1 MKTKIV
7 VLTIVCAALVNSL
20 AAQVIRPFTQRYYNA
35 SVRGNVVYIANSIIK
50 TNGVGTGTP
59 GTGEI
64 PPAGSSSNNGSYA
77 VYIDVDNPTAT
88 TISPYNST
96 WKYLDN
102 NTRPANWET
111 VAYNDAAWSS
121 GNGKFGYNDGQTTCM
136 TSGCTPIC
144 APSSGCIKYIT
155 TLFRRVINIPSTAAY
170 ASIQLNIQRNDG
182 IVVYVNGTQVGVDNM
197 PAGPYTNATFASSDI
212 ATGAAENVTL
222 TIPISSFVNGNNTIA
237 VEMHLQKTKAT
248 ELGFDMEVVGVPVD
262 NSGTFSSSTADLSLS
277 SCSQV
282 LFAGLYWGAGQGAG
296 GSNTAW
302 ITGETTC
309 KLKIPGASSYTTITS
324 TQNDYHN
331 NTLIPGYV
339 HTGYKC
345 FADITSLINTSNP
358 NGTYTVANVLG
369 AAGINDAYG
378 GWTIVVAYS
387 NSTLPLR
394 NIAVYDGNAAIKG
407 GNAPVDINLSGFLT
421 PPSGTVTCELGAVV
435 YDGDR
440 VSTDSFAFKQNGAA
454 SFYSM
459 ATTTI
464 PLNGTNDA
472 WNSKISYK
480 GSIVTTRNPA
490 FNNTLGYDASIFDL
504 PNVGNAQL
512 GNNKTSAT
520 VRFASPSENYLVQVL
535 TTSISQYNPSFTL
548 DKSSTDLNGGSLTT
562 GDILRYQI
570 SYNNVGDDAAISSMI
585 YDNIP
590 AGTSYVPGSLKINS
604 TSKTDASGDDQ
615 AEYDAT
621 NNRVVF
627 RLGTGANAA
636 SGGTLSSGTSGNIQ
650 FDVVVASSCRVT
662 SCISSISN
670 SGKINYSGQS
680 SSQSLYDSSGVT
692 SSGCFSIG
700 PDVKGITPSCYT
712 PGDTSIVNSCP
723 ATSVM
728 LPYAKYAGYTF
739 YSAMP
744 FTSGNIYNYLTA
756 VTTSHTYY
764 AYFNSGTGCSD
775 TIQINVY
782 INPCPDIDD
791 DNDGIPDYVEIN
803 IPAALLDADGDGIP
817 NWKDT
822 DYAGFVDNNGDG
834 FNDNFDP
841 AADSDNDGTPNFLD
855 HDFPGFVDSNGD
867 GVNDN
872 MDKDLDGIPNNFDL
886 DSDNDGIPDTVES
899 FGADNDGD
907 GRIDNYTDTDNDGFS
922 QNVDA
927 NNTGIS
933 GSGNGLGAVD
943 TDGDG
948 IPNYLDTDSDN
959 DGIPDVIEVYGTD
972 ANNDGKIDGYT
983 DTDGDGLSDNVD
995 GDVGNDGIIENGAA
1009 ALLKTGPEVGST
1021 GRCGVWP
1028 NKNMDADS
1036 KANPYDL
1043 DSDGDGI
1050 VDVVE
1055 AGFTDSNYD
1064 GQIDGSVNSKGWN
1077 TTIAALGSLSL
1088 PNTDGVGRANL
1099 YDIDSDDDGIPDNVE
1114 GLPTSN
1120 YVLPSA
1126 SDSDGDGLDNSY
1138 DTISGFGGKGI
1149 NPVDTDGDTIPDYL
1163 DSDTDGDFLP
1173 DIIEGNDFNFN
1184 NVRDDLV
1191 TLTGIDTDGD
1201 GLDDRFDANNSS
1213 AEGTSAYMGNSGTT
1227 SGDVTPGSIT
1237 VVQKSFPSNGD
1248 RDWRYIQFVLDL
1260 HFITFKANLQNKNA
1274 ALNWTVF
1281 SAQQVDHF
1289 VVERSIDG
1297 IHFSA
1302 IQNIAANLRLNQNE
1316 NFNTPD
1322 DLAGVNS
1329 AMVYYRVQAFG
1340 TNGRVNSS
1348 NVIALRLIGTTT
1360 VLQIAPNPVKDHL
1373 QIMLSSNIK
1382 TIAECSIADANG
1394 NILMRFTE
1402 NISAGTNTFSYHK
1415 VNELAN
1421 GIYYLHL
1428 KLGDKLLSEKFILL
1442 K

>member
-1 MKTKIV
+1 MKTKIISFI
-7 VLTIVCAALVNSL
+7 IVSVFLANSL
-20 AAQVIRPFTQRYYNA
+20 DAQVLRAFTQRYYNS
-35 SVRGNVVYIANSIIK
+35 SVRGNIVYVSNSIIK

-59 GTGEI
+59 GTGEV
-64 PPAGSSSNNGSYA
+64 PPSGSSSDNGSYG
-77 VYIDVDNPTAT
+77 VYIDVDNSPNV
-88 TISPYNST
+88 TISAYNST

-121 GNGKFGYNDGQTTCM
+121 GNGKFGYTDGQTTCI
-136 TSGCTPIC
+136 TSGCTPLC
-144 APSSGCIKYIT
+144 TPSSGCVKYIT
-155 TLFRRVINIPSTAAY
+155 TLFRKVINIPSTAAY
-170 ASIQLNIQRNDG
+170 GSIQLNIQRNDG
-182 IVVYVNGTQVGVDNM
+182 IVVYINDTQVGTNNM
-197 PAGPYTNATFASSDI
+197 PAGPYTNATLATTDI
-212 ATGAAENVTL
+212 ATGSAENITMSV
-222 TIPISSFVNGNNTIA
+222 PISSFVNGNNTIA

-248 ELGFDMEVVGVPVD
+248 ELGFDMEVQGVPVD
-262 NSGTFSSSTADLSLS
+262 NSGTFSSSTADLSLT
-277 SCSQV
+277 SCSQI
-282 LFAGLYWGAGQGAG
+282 LFAGLYWGAGEGAS

-324 TQNDYHN
+324 TQTDYHN

-339 HTGYKC
+339 HAGYKC

-358 NGTYTVANVLG
+358 NGTYTVADVLG
-369 AAGINDAYG
+369 AVNINDSYG
-378 GWTIVVAYS
+378 GWTIVIAYS

-394 NIAVYDGNAAIKG
+394 NLAVYDGNAAIKS
-407 GNAPVDINLSGFLT
+407 GNPAVDVNLTGFLT

-440 VSTDSFAFKQNGAA
+440 VSTDSFAFKQSGAA
-454 SFYSM
+454 SFYSL

-504 PNVGNAQL
+504 PNSANAQL

-570 SYNNVGDDAAISSMI
+570 AYNNVGDDASVSSII

-590 AGTSYVPGSLKINS
+590 AGTSYVPGSLKINAV
-604 TSKTDASGDDQ
+604 SKTDATGDDQ
-615 AEYDAT
+615 ANYDAT
-621 NNRVVF
+621 NNRVIF

-636 SGGTLSSGTSGNIQ
+636 SGGTLASSASGTIQ
-650 FDVVVASSCRVT
+650 FDVVVASSCSIT

-670 SGKINYSGQS
+670 IGKIDYSGQTS
-680 SSQSLYDSSGVT
+680 GLSLYDSSGVT
-692 SSGCFSIG
+692 SSGCFTIG
-700 PDVKGITPSCYT
+700 PDVKGITTSCYT
-712 PGDTSIVNSCP
+712 PGDTSIINSCP
-723 ATSVM
+723 STSIM
-728 LPYAKYAGYTF
+728 LPYAKYAGYAF

-744 FTSGNIYNYLTA
+744 FNSGNIYNYLTP
-756 VTTSHTYY
+756 VTATHTYY

-775 TIQINVY
+775 TIQINIY
-782 INPCPDIDD
+782 INACPDIDD
-791 DNDGIPDYVEIN
+791 DDDGIPDYVEIN
-803 IPAALLDADGDGIP
+803 IPAALQDADGDGIP

-822 DYAGFVDNNGDG
+822 DYAGYVDNNGDG

-855 HDFPGFVDSNGD
+855 PNFPGYVDSNGD

-872 MDKDLDGIPNNFDL
+872 MDQDLDGIPNNFDR
-886 DSDNDGIPDTVES
+886 DSDNDGIPDVTES
-899 FGADNDGD
+899 FGVDTDGD
-907 GRIDNYTDTDNDGFS
+907 GKIDNYSDTDNDGLS
-922 QNVDA
+922 QNVDGSNSGVA
-927 NNTGIS
+927 NS
-933 GSGNGLGAVD
+933 GVGLGAID

-948 IPNYLDTDSDN
+948 IPNYLDLDSDN
-959 DGIPDVIEVYGTD
+959 DGVPDIAEVFGTD
-972 ANNDGKIDGYT
+972 ANHDGKIDSYS
-983 DTDGDGLSDNVD
+983 DTDLDGFSDNVD
-995 GDVGNDGIIENGAA
+995 GDVGNDNVAENASS
-1009 ALLKTGPEVGST
+1009 ALLRTGIDTGGN
-1021 GRCGVWP
+1021 GRCGSFP
-1028 NKNMDADS
+1028 YKNMDGDT
-1036 KANPYDL
+1036 KANPYDI

-1055 AGFTDSNYD
+1055 AGFTDANYD
-1064 GQIDGSVNSKGWN
+1064 GIIDGAVNSNGWN
-1077 TTIAALGSLSL
+1077 AAVASSGSLNV
-1088 PNTDGVGRANL
+1088 PNTDGSGRANL

-1120 YVLPSA
+1120 YILPSG
-1126 SDSDGDGLDNSY
+1126 SDTDGDGLDNSY

-1184 NVRDDLV
+1184 KMPDDLV

-1213 AEGTSAYMGNSGTT
+1213 AEGTSAYMGNSGST
-1227 SGDVTPGSIT
+1227 SGDLTPGSIT
-1237 VVQKSFPSNGD
+1237 VVQKSYAANSD
-1248 RDWRYIQFVLDL
+1248 RDWRYIQYVLDL
-1260 HFITFKANLQNKNA
+1260 HYISFKASLQNKTA
-1274 ALNWTVF
+1274 AINWTVF
-1281 SAQQVDHF
+1281 STEQVDHF
-1289 VVERSIDG
+1289 VIERSVDG
-1297 IHFSA
+1297 IHFAA
-1302 IQNIAANLRLNQNE
+1302 IQNLAANLRLNQNE
-1316 NFNTPD
+1316 NFSALD
-1322 DLAGVNS
+1322 DLTAVNS
-1329 AMVYYRVQAFG
+1329 GMVYYRVKAHG
-1340 TNGRVNSS
+1340 INGRVNIS
-1348 NVIALRLIGTTT
+1348 NVIALRLIGATV

-1373 QIMLSSNIK
+1373 QILLTSEIK
-1382 TIAECSIADANG
+1382 TVADFNITDANG
-1394 NILMRFTE
+1394 NMLMKFTE
-1402 NISAGTNTFSYHK
+1402 NVSIGTNTFVYTK
-1415 VNELAN
+1415 VNELSN
-1421 GIYYLHL
+1421 GFYYLQV
-1428 KLGDKLLSEKFILL
+1428 KLGDKLISQKFIMM